1 MNESLARLSAS
12 FSRLSSAERWFI
24 IIMIIVLFAVVNFV
38 FILPRLNDWGKL
50 TQRMSDAQHKKQ
62 RFEDAIGHMG
72 SLSNQIAR
80 LEGASASVPA
90 EDQAVNFLI
99 AVQQQANQSQVQ
111 IATSTRQ
118 PERTNN
124 QFFIERAQSLSTLSD
139 DAQLVDFLYN
149 LGAGSSQVR
158 VRSLSLSRDP
168 SQTRLRANMTL
179 VASFQKKPAA
189 RAPTATPASAPAA
202 APAPAAAAVSPPAP
216 NRAAPPPAAG
226 VPPVRPGATNAP
238 PPLQRLP

>member
-1 MNESLARLSAS
+1 MKESVAKLSAS

-24 IIMIIVLFAVVNFV
+24 IIMIIVLFAVINFV

-50 TQRMSDAQHKKQ
+50 TNRMDDARMKKQ
-62 RFEDAIGHMG
+62 RFEDAINQMA
-72 SLSNQIAR
+72 SLSNQIAK

-99 AVQQQANQSQVQ
+99 AVQQQANASQVQ
-111 IATSTRQ
+111 IVTSTRQ

-124 QFFIERAQSLSTLSD
+124 QFFIERAQALSTLSD

-179 VASFQKKPAA
+179 VASFQKKAPARTPPPTPAA
-189 RAPTATPASAPAA
+189 TAPAR
-202 APAPAAAAVSPPAP
+202 VTPPAT
-216 NRAAPPPAAG
+216 NRPTAAPPAKPSAI
-226 VPPVRPGATNAP
+226 NAP
-238 PPLQRLP
+238 RKL

>member
-1 MNESLARLSAS
+1 MKESVAKLSAS

-24 IIMIIVLFAVVNFV
+24 IIMIIVLFSVINFV
-38 FILPRLNDWGKL
+38 FVLPRLNDWGKL
-50 TQRMSDAQHKKQ
+50 TNRMGDAQMKKQ
-62 RFEDAIGHMG
+62 RFEDAINQMA
-72 SLSNQIAR
+72 SLSNQIAK

-99 AVQQQANQSQVQ
+99 AVQNQANASQVQ
-111 IATSTRQ
+111 IVTSTRQ

-124 QFFIERAQSLSTLSD
+124 QFFIERAQALSTLSD

-179 VASFQKKPAA
+179 VASFQKK
-189 RAPTATPASAPAA
+189 APARKPTP
-202 APAPAAAAVSPPAP
+202 APAPAPARVTPPPTNRPAAVTPA
-216 NRAAPPPAAG
+216 RTS
-226 VPPVRPGATNAP
+226 ATNAP
-238 PPLQRLP
+238 PKKL

>member
-1 MNESLARLSAS
+1 MKESVAKLSAS

-24 IIMIIVLFAVVNFV
+24 IIMIIVLFAVINFV
-38 FILPRLNDWGKL
+38 FVLPRLNDWGKL
-50 TQRMSDAQHKKQ
+50 TNRMGDAQMKKQ
-62 RFEDAIGHMG
+62 RFEDAINQMA
-72 SLSNQIAR
+72 SLSNQIAK

-99 AVQQQANQSQVQ
+99 AVQNQATASQVQ
-111 IATSTRQ
+111 IVTSTRQ

-124 QFFIERAQSLSTLSD
+124 QFFIERAQALSTLSD

-179 VASFQKKPAA
+179 VASFQKKAPA
-189 RAPTATPASAPAA
+189 RAPTP
-202 APAPAAAAVSPPAP
+202 APAPARVTPPAT
-216 NRAAPPPAAG
+216 NRPTA
-226 VPPVRPGATNAP
+226 VPPVRTSATNAP
-238 PPLQRLP
+238 PKKL